1 LVSEASFLERR
12 APLRSLSRPSQ
23 LALGVGVLAA
33 LSGCVTYALLTGL
46 TPFAPTR
53 TGLAVLLLLNLSL
66 VLTLGALIAWRV
78 VRLWAERR
86 SGRAGAKLHVRL
98 VSWFSAIPSC
108 R

>member
-1 LVSEASFLERR
+1 MSEASFLERR

-66 VLTLGALIAWRV
+66 VLTLCALIAWRV
-78 VRLWAERR
+78 VL
-86 SGRAGAKLHVRL
+86 L
-98 VSWFSAIPSC
+98 
-108 R
+108 